1 MNARTVST
9 PHRTMQYYLEK
20 EKAVFSQIPGM
31 DQLLQADETTFYRL
45 EAQYPDAA
53 FAIRTANS
61 LFIGDHEQNVIHQNA
76 YSSILQGDSIPN
88 VRFRFDREMDAYLQ
102 RHMWD

>member
-1 MNARTVST
+1 MNTTTVS
-9 PHRTMQYYLEK
+9 PHRHTMQYYLEK
-20 EKAVFSQIPGM
+20 EKAVFSKIPGM
-31 DQLLQADETTFYRL
+31 AEMLQADEITFCRL
-45 EAQYPDAA
+45 ESRYPDAA

-76 YSSILQGDSIPN
+76 YSAILQGDSIPN
-88 VRFRFDREMDAYLQ
+88 IRFRFERDMDAYLQ